1 MGEPLHERG
10 SEVRLV
16 SQHPRLA
23 DEGECQGNGLR
34 SVGRHAYS
42 LAYFAAAA
50 VRRAFRWICGLD
62 YPGFRTAHG
71 ADYTGW
77 PDYLVGTATVPMKEV
92 LQHRADSRTVTLF
105 NKDQLGSGYLELE
118 EWRLASP
125 RILHWPQ

>member
-1 MGEPLHERG
+1 MSRQWSAKCGTARILTRILRCCRRPPGFPLG
-10 SEVRLV
+10 
-16 SQHPRLA
+16 
-23 DEGECQGNGLR
+23 R
-34 SVGRHAYS
+34 S
-42 LAYFAAAA
+42 
-50 VRRAFRWICGLD
+50 ICGLG

-118 EWRLASP
+118 ERP
-125 RILHWPQ
+125 V